1 MKVVPLLQSLSKD
14 EWHWLGKFVESP
26 VHNRHAD
33 VSLLFEV
40 LKRRIAAGQTEN
52 LDGEPVFRGIYGLKV
67 PLNLPRLHH
76 LSNYLLGV
84 VEDFLA
90 WREWKKDETDRDY
103 YLLKSLQAHGL
114 EPHFKRS
121 LDRMAT
127 TREAQPR
134 RNPQHFRVNYLLSLE
149 DYQHHVRSGRVTQL
163 NLQTLSGMH
172 DTAFIAEKL
181 KIACGVLSRQTV
193 LKMDFDSGLLPT
205 VLAYV
210 EANSVLLDNP
220 AIAIFWWGYK
230 SIIEPDIEA
239 NYWKLG
245 ERLKSDERAF
255 NKAELN
261 DIYLML
267 VNYCIRKMN
276 KGDSR
281 YIAEA
286 LKWYK
291 SGLDNDLFV
300 QGGVISRYAYGNIVA
315 IALQLKDYSWTKN
328 FIENYKEKLPLKQ
341 RQSTHN
347 YNLARYHYST
357 GNFAEA
363 QPLLLQTDLDD
374 VHLNLNAKMLL
385 LKIYV
390 ETAEINPLLSHL
402 DNFSTY
408 LRRQKSLGYHR
419 EVYSNIL
426 KITQKLVALPPGD
439 AASREKLRLEIE
451 STNPLSERDWF
462 LTQVKR

>member
-1 MKVVPLLQSLSKD
+1 MKVVPILQALSKD
-14 EWHWLGKFVESP
+14 EWHWLGKFIESP

-33 VSLLFEV
+33 VSLLFEF
-40 LKRRIAAGQTEN
+40 LRRRIGAGQTEK
-52 LDGEPVFRGIYGLKV
+52 LEGEPVFRGVYGSKE

-76 LSNYLLGV
+76 VSNYLLAV

-114 EPHFKRS
+114 EQSFKRS

-127 TREAQPR
+127 ARDSQPR

-149 DYQHHVRSGRVTQL
+149 DYQHHVRSGRVTPL
-163 NLQTLSGMH
+163 NLQTLSEMH

-181 KIACGVLSRQTV
+181 KIACVVLSRQTV

-210 EANSVLLDNP
+210 ESNSQLLDNP
-220 AIAIFWWGYK
+220 AIAIFYWGYK
-230 SIIEPDIEA
+230 SIIEPDEA
-239 NYWKLG
+239 SNYWKLS
-245 ERLKSDERAF
+245 ERLKSDSRAF

-261 DIYLML
+261 DIYLLL

-276 KGDSR
+276 KGESR
-281 YIAEA
+281 YISEA
-286 LKWYK
+286 LQWYK
-291 SGLDNDLFV
+291 SGLDSQLFV
-300 QGGVISRYAYGNIVA
+300 PDGFISRYAYGNIVA
-315 IALQLKDYSWTKN
+315 IALQLKDFAWAYE
-328 FIENYKEKLPLKQ
+328 FINEFKKKLPVKT
-341 RQSTHN
+341 REATYD
-347 YNLARYHYST
+347 YNLARYFYST
-357 GNFAEA
+357 ENYAKA
-363 QPLLLQTDLDD
+363 QPLLSSLQFDD
-374 VHLNLNAKMLL
+374 VFLNLNAKMLL

-390 ETAEINPLLSHL
+390 ETGEINPLLSHL

-408 LRRQKSLGYHR
+408 LRRQKNLGYHR

-426 KITQKLVALPPGD
+426 KITQKLVGLPPGNV
-439 AASREKLRLEIE
+439 AARQKLRLEIE
-451 STNPLSERDWF
+451 NINPLSERDWF
-462 LTQVKR
+462 LAQLKK